1 MLLFSSTKVITMA
14 ILTFFT
20 SLLLI
25 FSGLLFSIQI
35 KFSHLS
41 FTKLLKEQKNCSK
54 SAFSSFCLSLGG
66 IMGAGNIAGVA
77 IAIKFGGAGSVL
89 WMLVSA
95 LICMPIK
102 YFEIYFGIK
111 QKSQKYPVGYI
122 NKKALS
128 FVFCVLCI
136 LSSFTTGG
144 MIQANAVSQG
154 TNYALKTKFALAF
167 LFCIFFC
174 IFAFVIKKGAQRFCL
189 AAVPLMTGL
198 YFIMCTCIL
207 FINIRALP
215 EVFVRIV
222 NEAFNLKSGLYGGIA
237 GIVTAARYGF
247 SIGLLSHEA
256 GLGTAPLAHTQEQN
270 KNPHLSGSLGI
281 LEVYA
286 DTFLGAL
293 FSALCILVTNSDTVH
308 GAFESVFSDFGN
320 IFVNTSLLLFAFSS
334 CITWNYYGQICTK
347 KSLGNNCIPV
357 YNIIYIILLF
367 VSFFLSADK
376 AYGFGE
382 ITNALMAL
390 VNTISLLMCLRHF
403 FNSNK

>member
-1 MLLFSSTKVITMA
+1 MPF
-14 ILTFFT
+14 LTFLA

-25 FSGLLFSIQI
+25 FSGLLFSGKI
-35 KFSHLS
+35 KFSHLNPI
-41 FTKLLKEQKNCSK
+41 KLLKDQKNCSK

-77 IAIKFGGAGSVL
+77 VAIKMGGAGSVF

-102 YFEIYFGIK
+102 YFEVFFGIK
-111 QKSQKYPVGYI
+111 QRNENFPVGYI
-122 NKKALS
+122 NKKTPS
-128 FVFCVLCI
+128 FVFCILCV

-154 TNYALKTKFALAF
+154 ITLAFNPKFALA
-167 LFCIFFC
+167 LFFSIIFC
-174 IFAFVIKKGAQRFCL
+174 VFAFFIKKGAQKFCL
-189 AAVPLMTGL
+189 VAVPLMTGL

-207 FINIRALP
+207 LVNVSALP
-215 EVFVRIV
+215 SVFERIV
-222 NEAFNLKSGLYGGIA
+222 NDAFNIRSGVYGGIA
-237 GIVTAARYGF
+237 GVVTAARYGF

-270 KNPHLSGSLGI
+270 RNAHLSGSLGI

-293 FSALCILVTNSDTVH
+293 FSALCILVTNSDTVNC
-308 GAFESVFSDFGN
+308 AFESVFSKFGN
-320 IFVNTSLLLFAFSS
+320 FFVNASLLLFAFSS
-334 CITWNYYGQICTK
+334 CITWNYYGRICTE
-347 KSLGNNCIPV
+347 KSLGKKYIPV
-357 YNIIYIILLF
+357 YNITYMALLF
-367 VSFFLSADK
+367 VSFFVSSDK

-382 ITNALMAL
+382 ITNALMAI
-390 VNTISLLMCLRHF
+390 VNSASLLLFSFQSF
-403 FNSNK
+403 F